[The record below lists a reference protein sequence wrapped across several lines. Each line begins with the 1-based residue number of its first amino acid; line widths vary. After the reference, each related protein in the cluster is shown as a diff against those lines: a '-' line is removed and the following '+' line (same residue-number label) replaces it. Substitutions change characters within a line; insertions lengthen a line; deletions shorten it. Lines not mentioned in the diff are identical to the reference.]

1 MAWLNCC
8 FSSLRFHDFGAR
20 GDGKTDDT
28 SAFQSAL
35 RAAAEQGGKVVVAPA
50 GEYRLN
56 GTLTIPAGVTLEG
69 AWRGP
74 HTSQLSRGT
83 TLLAYAG
90 RDQEDGDPL
99 ITLRAGAT
107 LKGITVYYPEQKV
120 SEIHPYPWTIQ
131 GRGQHYN
138 VIAGVCQ
145 FHGDGNLICNTD
157 RKEWNVRCQNLFCV
171 LQVHQFVQRI
181 LLREPLLQ
189 RGVRTFYIAT
199 SSWRCRLVVAGRF
212 YRIQI
217 SNNERGES
225 DLFDQRA
232 KPVCVAAANLHQ
244 GYIAMV
250 YFREMLSYEVWN
262 QHSLGWTFYQDC
274 SICEKEVTMN
284 SSKIYLL
291 PREGSRARC

>member
-8 FSSLRFHDFGAR
+8 FSSLRFLDFGAR

-120 SEIHPYPWTIQ
+120 SEIHPYPWSIQ

-138 VIAGVCQ
+138 VIDVTIANAYNGIDCGTYPNEGHHLRDVC
-145 FHGDGNLICNTD
+145 LCA
-157 RKEWNVRCQNLFCV
+157 
-171 LQVHQFVQRI
+171 
-181 LLREPLLQ
+181 LR
-189 RGVRTFYIAT
+189 RGVFIDQCTD
-199 SSWRCRLVVAGRF
+199 VGRVENVHIHSV
-212 YRIQI
+212 YR
-217 SNNERGES
+217 
-225 DLFDQRA
+225 DL
-232 KPVCVAAANLHQ
+232 
-244 GYIAMV
+244 
-250 YFREMLSYEVWN
+250 
-262 QHSLGWTFYQDC
+262 
-274 SICEKEVTMN
+274 
-284 SSKIYLL
+284 
-291 PREGSRARC
+291 